1 MGVRLLVEKKEVID
15 GWPLETGDYAIGNVQ
30 EPVAVVTLG
39 SKMNE
44 EIVGCG
50 ATIAGP
56 LHTEN
61 LGIEK
66 VVTNIISNPNIR
78 FLIICGSEVQGHIT
92 GKTVEALYEN
102 GIDPDT
108 KSIIGSPG
116 AIPFVENL
124 TVEAVE
130 RFQKQISIVSMID
143 NENIDEI
150 SEKINE
156 CKSKDPGA
164 YEEEAMIIQLN
175 EKEDVDEEENM
186 ETDLLEA
193 THNSVMDKS
202 SLYLLEI
209 ETRIR
214 LIQNEIKEIGSIEK
228 FSNGYYS
235 GKIEGI
241 VIGFVVTLAL
251 VLIIFW
257 SLKL

>member
-1 MGVRLLVEKKEVID
+1 MVEKKEVIE
-15 GWPLETGDYAIGNVQ
+15 GWPLETGDFLMGDNQ
-30 EPVAVVTLG
+30 CPVAVVSLG

-44 EIVGCG
+44 ELVEAG
-50 ATIAGP
+50 AAIAGP

-66 VVTNIISNPNIR
+66 LVTNIISNPNLR

-92 GKTVEALYEN
+92 GKTLEALYEN
-102 GIDPDT
+102 GIDADT

-130 RFQKQISIVSMID
+130 RFQQQISIVSMID
-143 NENIDEI
+143 NENLDEI

-156 CKSKDPGA
+156 CIANDPGA
-164 YEEEAMIIQLN
+164 FEEEAMIIQLN
-175 EKEDVDEEENM
+175 EKEEDSEEEDVIEKNTE
-186 ETDLLEA
+186 ETS
-193 THNSVMDKS
+193 TTGIDKS

-214 LIQNEIKEIGSIEK
+214 LMQSEIKEIGSIEK
-228 FSNGYYS
+228 FSNGYYA
-235 GKIEGI
+235 GKVEGI
-241 VIGFVVTLAL
+241 VIGFILTLVL
-251 VLIIFW
+251 LLIIFW
-257 SLKL
+257 SLRL